1 MGTAAPSN
9 PDLEIAAMAELAR
22 TLSPLSPEAKA
33 RVLAWACSHFEVTVS
48 PIRDERMRPTRQP
61 AGAPNDF
68 DDAAALF
75 AAANPTTNGDK
86 ALVIGYWFQQ
96 IEGNKDLDA
105 QQVNTQL
112 KQLGHGIANITG
124 AFNDLMGTMPK
135 LAIQVRKGGATRQ
148 ARKRYRITT
157 EGLKR
162 VADLLA
168 GGAQ

>member
-1 MGTAAPSN
+1 
-9 PDLEIAAMAELAR
+9 
-22 TLSPLSPEAKA
+22 
-33 RVLAWACSHFEVTVS
+33 
-48 PIRDERMRPTRQP
+48 MRPTRQP